1 MDLNSYWSGD
11 SYNNIMKDY
20 AINWILYAVWKSKYW
35 KNFILK
41 GGTCIRKV
49 YFQNY
54 RISVDVDYNAI
65 YDASTLRNILRD
77 IFKDEI
83 ENVNEVSPVK
93 FEIDN
98 IVIKE
103 RKGTRF
109 NRGEVVGYQIKVP
122 FHPYL
127 PKTNLK
133 WRGVLPVI
141 KIDVTLDKYE
151 KTLLSTN
158 IKKLNYHNEEDD
170 YLHYLQD
177 VEINAYSLEEI
188 FAEKIRAL
196 FQRTRVR
203 DLYDLWFIKN
213 SVKIDMDKII
223 EIIPSKLE
231 IKGLSV
237 KDISISKLQKYEN
250 EYRTGW
256 DMYLPQ
262 FVKNVPKF
270 EDVWN
275 DVKSIIAYIENA
287 IYE

>member
-1 MDLNSYWSGD
+1 VDLKSYWSGD
-11 SYNNIMKDY
+11 SYNNMMKDY
-20 AINWILYAVWKSKYW
+20 AINWILYAVWKSNYW
-35 KNFILK
+35 RNFILK

-65 YDASTLRNILRD
+65 YDADTLRDILSD

-83 ENVNEVSPVK
+83 EKVNEVSPVK
-93 FEIDN
+93 FEVDN
-98 IVIKE
+98 ILIKE

-109 NRGEVVGYQIKVP
+109 NRGEIVGYQLKIP

-141 KIDVTLDKYE
+141 KIDATLDKYE
-151 KTLLSTN
+151 KNLLPTN
-158 IKKLNYHNEEDD
+158 IKKLNYHNEEDE
-170 YLHYLQD
+170 YLPYLQD

-213 SVKIDMDKII
+213 SVKIDMDKIVD
-223 EIIPSKLE
+223 IIPSKLE

-237 KDISISKLQKYEN
+237 KDINIAKLQEHEN
-250 EYRTGW
+250 EYRISW
-256 DMYLPQ
+256 NRYLPQ
-262 FVKNVPKF
+262 FVRNIPEFDK
-270 EDVWN
+270 VWN
-275 DVKSIIAYIENA
+275 DIQSVIAYIESA
-287 IYE
+287 IFE